1 MTFNSTNRKLTSS
14 TGYLR
19 DKRDGWVCDH
29 EIYLG
34 NRDDEINYEEI
45 TETSESGEPRQSAEE
60 VPAGATACRLELSF
74 ESPGALTL
82 ENLSLRARE

>member
-1 MTFNSTNRKLTSS
+1 MEFNTTNRKLTSS

-34 NRDDEINYEEI
+34 SGDDKANYEEI
-45 TETSESGEPRQSAEE
+45 TEEE
-60 VPAGATACRLELSF
+60 YKL
-74 ESPGALTL
+74 ALKEEEEKRAKEETKN
-82 ENLSLRARE
+82 NL

>member
-1 MTFNSTNRKLTSS
+1 MEFNATNRKLTSS

-34 NRDDEINYEEI
+34 IGNDKANYEEI
-45 TETSESGEPRQSAEE
+45 SEEEYNFALKEEEKREKEEETR
-60 VPAGATACRLELSF
+60 
-74 ESPGALTL
+74 
-82 ENLSLRARE
+82 